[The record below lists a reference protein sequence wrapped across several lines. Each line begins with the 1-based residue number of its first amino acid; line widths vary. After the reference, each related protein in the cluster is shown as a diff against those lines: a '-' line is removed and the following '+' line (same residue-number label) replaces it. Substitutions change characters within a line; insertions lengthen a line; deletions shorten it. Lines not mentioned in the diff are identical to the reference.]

1 MNMCRSSIRAPLS
14 SQCASSPLSTRD
26 TNLVFQRLPE
36 QQSVTA
42 YTYRGKGST
51 YRADTLDT
59 GVVLIL
65 PEAEQDRAHR
75 ITQNSGS

>member
-1 MNMCRSSIRAPLS
+1 MNTCPSNIRAPLRS
-14 SQCASSPLSTRD
+14 KCAISPLSTRD
-26 TNLVFQRLPE
+26 TFLVFHLLPE
-36 QQSVTA
+36 QQSITA

-75 ITQNSGS
+75 VTPNSGG